1 MAISKINK
9 ITFTEP
15 DDGEIS
21 SITAID
27 WKEICRRK
35 SKKPTFHFFQRI
47 KHLNL
52 TQLMNIPPRWST
64 SVSELVQISS
74 CVESKSLVQMSDIC

>member
-1 MAISKINK
+1 MVISKINK

-27 WKEICRRK
+27 RKEICRRK
-35 SKKPTFHFFQRI
+35 SKKQTFHFLQRI
-47 KHLNL
+47 KHLN
-52 TQLMNIPPRWST
+52 
-64 SVSELVQISS
+64 
-74 CVESKSLVQMSDIC
+74 